1 MDENNFL
8 KIQELYLEELI
19 GLQASKL
26 AGKSMKRFEL
36 FNDPKTNSI
45 ANADLL
51 KKELKELVYESFR
64 DFRDILIAHNYGL
77 GISVMQFKTR
87 EKDS

>member
-1 MDENNFL
+1 MAENYL
-8 KIQELYLEELI
+8 RITESYLEELI
-19 GLQASKL
+19 GLQSSKL

-36 FNDPKTNSI
+36 FTDNKTNSI
-45 ANADLL
+45 PNPDLL
-51 KKELKELVYESFR
+51 KKELKELVYETFR

-77 GISVMQFKTR
+77 GINVMQFKTK